1 MSVSQITEGR
11 EKVIIRTSVISIIT
25 NILLAGFKAAIGL
38 LSNSI
43 AVILDAVN
51 NLSDALSSVITIV
64 GTKLAKKKPDKKHP
78 LGYGRIEYMS
88 ALVIAGLVLYA
99 GITALVE
106 SVKKIITPEIPEYS
120 NVSLLIILMA
130 VIVKLVL
137 GTYVIK
143 KGQEVNSG
151 SLVASGS
158 DARFDA
164 VMSAGVFLCALLARF
179 TSLSLEAYV
188 GVIIAG
194 MIIKAG
200 IEMMGDTLDDI
211 LGKRTDPELAKEIK
225 QTIRKDPAVHG
236 AYDLILHSYGP
247 ERLIGSVHVEV
258 PDTMNAE
265 EIDTMTR
272 RITEDV
278 YREHGILLTGLSIYS
293 MNTRDE
299 ESKEIRQRIS
309 QIATS
314 HDVVLQIHGFY
325 VSQEK
330 KTIHF
335 DVIIDYAREDREL
348 IFADIVKEVQ
358 EAYPEYQIFPVMD
371 IDI

>member
-1 MSVSQITEGR
+1 MSVNQLENGR
-11 EKVIIRTSVISIIT
+11 EKIIIRTSIISIAA
-25 NILLAGFKAAIGL
+25 NILLAGFKAVIGL

-64 GTKLAKKKPDKKHP
+64 GTKLARKKPDKKHP

-99 GITALVE
+99 GITSLVE
-106 SVKKIITPEIPEYS
+106 SVKKILSPEIPEYS
-120 NVSLLIILMA
+120 NLSLFIILTA

-137 GTYVIK
+137 GTYVMK

-151 SLVASGS
+151 SLTASGS

-200 IEMMGDTLDDI
+200 IEMMRETMDEI
-211 LGKRTDPELAKEIK
+211 LGNRNDPELAGEIK
-225 QTIRKDPAVHG
+225 KTIRKDPAVHG

-247 ERLIGSVHVEV
+247 ERMIGSVHVEV
-258 PDTMNAE
+258 PDTMTAE

-278 YREHGILLTGLSIYS
+278 YREHGIFLTGISIYS
-293 MNTRDE
+293 MNTTDE
-299 ESKEIRQRIS
+299 TTREMRQKITET
-309 QIATS
+309 ATS
-314 HDVVLQIHGFY
+314 HEGVLQIHGFY
-325 VSQEK
+325 VSREK

-335 DVIIDYAREDREL
+335 DGIIEYARDDREL
-348 IFADIVKEVQ
+348 IFADIVREVQ
-358 EAYPEYQIFPVMD
+358 ELYPEYQIFPIMD